1 MGIIGDGMVE
11 SLREAQE
18 QLNVRLDAILVELR
32 TIHLL
37 MEELGRS
44 FADAPTRPRLPTG

>member
-1 MGIIGDGMVE
+1 MGIIGDGMFE
-11 SLREAQE
+11 PLRDASE

-37 MEELGRS
+37 LEEMREKSTMPLAAS
-44 FADAPTRPRLPTG
+44 